1 MIRKVQML
9 GLLVVLASALSGLV
23 TASASAALTYELAL
37 WLLNTADITSPILV
51 DSEGELFLENL
62 LNLASILCSGL
73 FEGVVEG
80 EGLDQ
85 VTMVYDLASPQNLIE
100 ELVSTPILCTSDN
113 ECAANTA
120 QIWPINLPWLT
131 EVKKDVESGLFYDIT
146 LANGNGAPGYHLEC
160 TVLGIKAEE
169 LCVAPAANP
178 EFTGEIL
185 NVTGG
190 VEGMGVVE
198 PEAEC
203 NNNANEGLLEFVGG
217 NITQPIGGGTL
228 TVSAP

>member
-9 GLLVVLASALSGLV
+9 GLLVVLGGTLSGLI
-23 TASASAALTYELAL
+23 AASAAATLTYELAL
-37 WLLNTADITSPILV
+37 WLINGADITSPILV
-51 DSEGELFLENL
+51 DSETEFFLENL
-62 LNLASILCSGL
+62 LSLANVLCSFL
-73 FEGVVEG
+73 FEGTVEG

-100 ELVSTPILCTSDN
+100 ELVGTPVLCISGN
-113 ECAANTA
+113 ECENDTA

-131 EVKKDVESGLFYDIT
+131 EVKKDVGTGLFYDLT
-146 LANGNGAPGYHLEC
+146 LANGNGPPGYHFEC
-160 TVLGIKAEE
+160 TVLAIKREE

-190 VEGMGVVE
+190 VEAMGLVE

-203 NNNANEGLLEFVGG
+203 NSIANEGSLEFWPG
-217 NITQPIGGGTL
+217 NITHPIGGGTL